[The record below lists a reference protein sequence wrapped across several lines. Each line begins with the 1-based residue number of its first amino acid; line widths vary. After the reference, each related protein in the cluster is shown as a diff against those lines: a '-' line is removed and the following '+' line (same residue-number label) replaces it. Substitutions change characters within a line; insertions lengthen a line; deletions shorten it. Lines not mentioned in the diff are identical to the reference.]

1 MQSESRNTIISG
13 IEPVDELMGG
23 LDRGQLYL
31 VHGEAAGKSLFGI
44 KFLIEG
50 LKQGENS
57 ALVIRY
63 SPEDAVRRFAQLG
76 YDCLEDVY
84 SGRLV
89 ILEYSDDII
98 QKIGKLRELT
108 PVLRELEW
116 LLGETRPERLIFDP
130 VASVLEGSE
139 GNFDTRAREFAEWA
153 GSFGATVVLIA
164 NESNHEIIN
173 SFEPLVAESFRFDV
187 RDLGDRAARFIA
199 FEKSLVIPDQA
210 IEVDPSRGVF
220 LLGRAYTTDVLR
232 GTQDAPQPPS
242 IAELESIREE
252 LRAARVGTHS
262 KDQEPI
268 VDIDLMG
275 DDSFTPDRTPRTYD
289 TGSLVAQ
296 EPETARRTRKLTP
309 LEEREFQ
316 APRASWTSKAADPT
330 AREDVELQLDAS
342 IDPSTPVVP
351 QFEGQLDEL
360 SYLLD
365 DLSGSASPLEL
376 DLPELSFSP
385 TDTGSD
391 RSDSEPGGLEQ
402 ITVATAEPQP
412 PSVVHHEPEAA
423 SSGVDEPG
431 KARSTRHN
439 RASDLK
445 IDSAMAAR
453 AVELLLHPP
462 ESDTDFPSL
471 SDTSRRRAVR
481 ETKQPE
487 STSDAEIKAK
497 DFNVLIIEDDPETC
511 DLLTQT
517 LGDYS
522 LEVVHDGVS
531 GLAKLISFKPDL
543 VVLDFDLPVID
554 GFKVLTLIR
563 SALNVPIMIVSGSR
577 MRAIDRVMASELG
590 ADYYLTKPF
599 SAKELKHKA
608 RQLIARYRGLS
619 SWIMNPSDVSGPPDE
634 AGQVEPA
641 PIAAEPAQELFTPYA
656 EFAEEVDKRVK
667 AAMDNGAPF
676 SIVGCRLPQMTA
688 DGGRSAL
695 KLFEIVRQ
703 LTRDSD
709 LTSTNPRNDLVILL
723 ADAGASGARAFAGR
737 LRARVADELKQE
749 AALWMR
755 SFPDL
760 EESTEAASAVGTQ
773 AAAAASGGTFN
784 RRSSD
789 PAQSQS
795 SPAMS
800 VKDEQA
806 VRKADPRASYIEFLE
821 HL

>member
-1 MQSESRNTIISG
+1 MQLQSGNTIISG

-31 VHGEAAGKSLFGI
+31 VHGEASGKSLFGI

-50 LKQGENS
+50 LKRGENG

-63 SPEDAVRRFAQLG
+63 SPEDAVRRFARLG

-98 QKIGKLRELT
+98 QKIGKLRELK

-130 VASVLEGSE
+130 VASVLAGAEGSL
-139 GNFDTRAREFAEWA
+139 DTRAREFAEWA
-153 GSFGATVVLIA
+153 RSFGATVVLIA
-164 NESNHEIIN
+164 NESNHEIIK

-187 RDLGDRAARFIA
+187 RDAGDRAARFIT
-199 FEKSLVIPDQA
+199 FEKSSAIPDQA

-220 LLGRAYTTDVLR
+220 LLGRAYSTEDA
-232 GTQDAPQPPS
+232 GGHQAAPQPPS

-252 LRAARVGTHS
+252 LRAARAQPRTEES
-262 KDQEPI
+262 EPI
-268 VDIDLMG
+268 GEIALMG
-275 DDSFTPDRTPRTYD
+275 DASIPPDRTLGPHD
-289 TGSLVAQ
+289 TGPLASGQ
-296 EPETARRTRKLTP
+296 EPRDTRQTRKLTP
-309 LEEREFQ
+309 VEEREFQ
-316 APRASWTSKAADPT
+316 APQASVTSQPPDSTSK
-330 AREDVELQLDAS
+330 EELELQLGEPIGSSA
-342 IDPSTPVVP
+342 PAGPL
-351 QFEGQLDEL
+351 FEGQLDEL
-360 SYLLD
+360 SGLLD
-365 DLSGSASPLEL
+365 DLAGSASPLDL
-376 DLPELSFSP
+376 DLPELKLLYNNAANPSLDQP
-385 TDTGSD
+385 GSVPRD
-391 RSDSEPGGLEQ
+391 LEQ
-402 ITVATAEPQP
+402 LAVGSAEAQ
-412 PSVVHHEPEAA
+412 PSVFHDVRETPSTSRDADQA
-423 SSGVDEPG
+423 KP
-431 KARSTRHN
+431 RSTRHG
-439 RASDLK
+439 RASDLR
-445 IDSAMAAR
+445 IDSTMAAR

-462 ESDTDFPSL
+462 EADAEFPS
-471 SDTSRRRAVR
+471 SASQTARRRAVR
-481 ETKQPE
+481 ETTQPE
-487 STSDAEIKAK
+487 PLTGGELRARN
-497 DFNVLIIEDDPETC
+497 FNVLIIEDDPETC
-511 DLLTQT
+511 DLVTQT

-563 SALNVPIMIVSGSR
+563 SALNVPIIIVSGSR

-619 SWIMNPSDVSGPPDE
+619 SWIINPSS
-634 AGQVEPA
+634 ASSA
-641 PIAAEPAQELFTPYA
+641 AARNAEPAAAAAAPEQELFTPYA
-656 EFAEEVDKRVK
+656 QFAAEVDKRVK

-688 DGGRSAL
+688 DGGRLAL
-695 KLFEIVRQ
+695 RFFEIVRG

-709 LTSTNPRNDLVILL
+709 LTSTNPCNDLVILL
-723 ADAGASGARAFAGR
+723 ADAGASGARALADR
-737 LRARVADELKQE
+737 LRARVIDDLNQE
-749 AALWMR
+749 PALWMR

-760 EESTEAASAVGTQ
+760 EKSTEAATPVDTPAQIGTP
-773 AAAAASGGTFN
+773 N
-784 RRSSD
+784 RRSGD
-789 PAQSQS
+789 
-795 SPAMS
+795 
-800 VKDEQA
+800 QA
-806 VRKADPRASYIEFLE
+806 TQ
-821 HL
+821 